1 MNVAE
6 NLLKEVNES
15 ELDFNGEKI
24 LKIAKTLINQT
35 VMTNKTLF

>member
-15 ELDFNGEKI
+15 ELDFNGQKI
-24 LKIAKTLINQT
+24 LKIVKALIN
-35 VMTNKTLF
+35 

>member
-15 ELDFNGEKI
+15 ELDFNGQKI
-24 LKIAKTLINQT
+24 LKIVKTLIN
-35 VMTNKTLF
+35 